1 MVTLPYIVPLC
12 RFLKRCPPLWT
23 NKHYVWV
30 PSWQVGPSGGW
41 ISAPAHPCGQHPG
54 AGDIFTIIHSS
65 LECSG
70 PEPNPLHPTGTRW
83 TELGLPGRGGWQRWA
98 GEGG

>member
-12 RFLKRCPPLWT
+12 RFLKRCPFLWT
-23 NKHYVWV
+23 NTMF
-30 PSWQVGPSGGW
+30 GF
-41 ISAPAHPCGQHPG
+41 PAGKWDPVG
-54 AGDIFTIIHSS
+54 AGFQPLLTPVASILVQGTSPRS
-65 LECSG
+65 YTAALSG

-83 TELGLPGRGGWQRWA
+83 TELGLPARGGWQHWA